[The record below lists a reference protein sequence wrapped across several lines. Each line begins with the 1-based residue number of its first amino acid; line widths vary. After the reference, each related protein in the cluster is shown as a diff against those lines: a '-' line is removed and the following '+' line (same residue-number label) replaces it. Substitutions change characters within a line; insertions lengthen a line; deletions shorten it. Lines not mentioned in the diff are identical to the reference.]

1 MKRSLRVLLTNHQLG
16 EPGGSE
22 VNVRDWAIALQRRS
36 HRPIVYAPVLGK
48 TADFLRSR
56 SIPVVDDLSLVTEPP
71 DIIHGSHT
79 PAVLE
84 AIVRFPHVPAIQI
97 CQAIGHPMSEPLL
110 LRQVRRH
117 VATDEANRDYLVTEG
132 GVPPERVE
140 ILHNA
145 VDIGRIPARQP
156 PLPLR
161 PERALVFTKTQAQV
175 PIILEAC
182 RLAKIPVDT
191 LGRGVDR
198 VILDPEQ
205 ELVKYD
211 LIFATARSAIE
222 AIASGAATI
231 VVDGRGLAGMATRAN
246 LDQLRRDNFGIRSL
260 VHKVTVEGVL
270 AEIDRYNPS
279 DAIQVTEQLRANATV
294 DKQLDALENI
304 YASVLWEFDTSAT
317 MFSERELLEQLVPI
331 LHKWL
336 PRFPG
341 TTWAWQYEKA
351 DLLKRIEQ
359 LDALLSEERASLFLR
374 LRNGLRQYPRL
385 NRALIAIANGILRE
399 RKC

>member
-1 MKRSLRVLLTNHQLG
+1 LTNHQLG

-36 HRPIVYAPVLGK
+36 HRPFAYAPILGI

-79 PAVLE
+79 PTVLE

-97 CQAIGHPMSEPLL
+97 CQAIGYPMSDPLL

-117 VATDEANRDYLVTEG
+117 VATDEANRDYLVTER

-145 VDIGRIPARQP
+145 VDIGRIPMRLR
-156 PLPLR
+156 PLPVR
-161 PERALVFTKTQAQV
+161 PERALVFTKTQAEV
-175 PIILEAC
+175 PILLETC
-182 RLAKIPVDT
+182 RRAGISVDT

-231 VVDGRGLAGMATRAN
+231 VVDGRGLAGMVTREN
-246 LDQLRRDNFGIRSL
+246 LDQLRSDNFGIRSL

-270 AEIDRYNPS
+270 AEIDRYNPT
-279 DAIQVTEQLRANATV
+279 DAAQVTEHLRASATV

-304 YASVLWEFDTSAT
+304 YASVLREVEASSE

-351 DLLKRIEQ
+351 DLLARMRH
-359 LDALLSEERASLFLR
+359 LDALLSQERAAAIETERSLFLR
-374 LRNGLRQYPRL
+374 LRNALRRYPRL
-385 NRALIAIANGILRE
+385 NRALISMANRTLRE
-399 RKC
+399 QKRS